1 MKDVP
6 LENIANGLKVSDPWC
21 RRRQSV
27 LEATQTA
34 TLADAEQELFL
45 VVPPIVLMEAKNE

>member
-21 RRRQSV
+21 TRRQSV

-34 TLADAEQELFL
+34 TLADAEQELF
-45 VVPPIVLMEAKNE
+45 